1 MPIHSFAPVAGA
13 HARVL
18 VLGSMPGTASLRE
31 QQYYAHPRNAFWP
44 IMGELLGFSPALAYG
59 ERTAA
64 LVRHHIALWDVLAAC
79 ERPGSLDASI
89 VAHSVV
95 PNDFGAWLQCH
106 AGIERICFNGATAE
120 RLFLRHALA
129 QLPVARRISLLR
141 LPSTSPAHAGMAYAD
156 KLLAWRAALRLGDT
170 PEPSQPALPAFTFNR
185 HACSSGSV

>member
-1 MPIHSFAPVAGA
+1 MPIHSFAPLAGA

-18 VLGSMPGTASLRE
+18 VLGSMPGTASLRA

-44 IMGELLGFSPALAYG
+44 IMGELLGFSPALPYC

-64 LVRHHIALWDVLAAC
+64 LVHHRIALWDVLAAC

-89 VAHSVV
+89 VPRSVV
-95 PNDFGAWLQCH
+95 PNDFGAWLQRH

-129 QLPVARRISLLR
+129 QLPVARRIRLVR
-141 LPSTSPAHAGMAYAD
+141 LPSTSPAHAGMAYDD
-156 KLLAWRAALRLGDT
+156 KLQAWRAALRLDGT
-170 PEPSQPALPAFTFNR
+170 L
-185 HACSSGSV
+185 